1 MSGEFTLA
9 RVTFPDGPKQ
19 YTYRT
24 DLPGLRKGDT
34 LVVRTG
40 RGLAFVTYYGPAAP
54 TPAAVERATAWVVD
68 KVDFSGEDARRH
80 AEQKAAEESALEDLI

>member
-54 TPAAVERATAWVVD
+54 TPAAVERATAWVID

-80 AEQKAAEESALEDLI
+80 AEQKAAEESVLDDLL